1 MTEVSTQRATQD
13 MNDCC
18 CVCKLPFGGST
29 RRKRKLLYNSA
40 CEEARRYLNE
50 VLLQKLQLSLNS
62 FVETRDSRV
71 YLCHLC
77 SSKATT
83 YFRLH
88 KELRET
94 EEYVVSK
101 FSHLTRIS
109 EASIS
114 AQPQNRSRLSNSSSN
129 ARKRLRIALDSDDT
143 QEDAEAAARSG
154 IESQITSTTPSRLQE
169 GQEVA
174 RVTPSRVQEGQEVA
188 RVTPSRVQGREIS
201 EAILTS
207 PSTPSLKN
215 NRIVP
220 EVTVSFPC
228 CI

>member
-1 MTEVSTQRATQD
+1 MMTEVSTRGMD
-13 MNDCC
+13 DCC

-29 RRKRKLLYNSA
+29 RRKRKLLYNDA
-40 CEEARRYLNE
+40 CEEARKYLNE
-50 VLLQKLQLSLNS
+50 VLLQKLQTS
-62 FVETRDSRV
+62 FVETQDSRV

-109 EASIS
+109 EASTS

-129 ARKRLRIALDSDDT
+129 ARKRLRIAPNSDNT
-143 QEDAEAAARSG
+143 QEDAEAATRTGS
-154 IESQITSTTPSRLQE
+154 ESQITSTTPSRLQE

-174 RVTPSRVQEGQEVA
+174 RA
-188 RVTPSRVQGREIS
+188 TPSRVQGREIS
-201 EAILTS
+201 KAILTS

-215 NRIVP
+215 NQIIP
-220 EVTVSFPC
+220 EVTVSFQC